1 MRMRGG
7 DSGNMWVP
15 VFSAAAE
22 GKLDEVYWPVGV
34 ASGELVCVICSAA
47 AQHPK
52 VHTPSYSHCTYEM
65 HQKRISYVRGR
76 CRRAGGHG
84 RRQAGVCH
92 LQHCSSPP
100 FAIAHCMADLAAV
113 Y

>member
-15 VFSAAAE
+15 VFSAAVE
-22 GKLDEVYWPVGV
+22 GKPDEVYWPVGV

-52 VHTPSYSHCTYEM
+52 VHTPSLFTLY
-65 HQKRISYVRGR
+65 I
-76 CRRAGGHG
+76 
-84 RRQAGVCH
+84 
-92 LQHCSSPP
+92 
-100 FAIAHCMADLAAV
+100 
-113 Y
+113 

>member
-52 VHTPSYSHCTYEM
+52 VHTPSFFTLY
-65 HQKRISYVRGR
+65 
-76 CRRAGGHG
+76 
-84 RRQAGVCH
+84 
-92 LQHCSSPP
+92 
-100 FAIAHCMADLAAV
+100 F
-113 Y
+113 